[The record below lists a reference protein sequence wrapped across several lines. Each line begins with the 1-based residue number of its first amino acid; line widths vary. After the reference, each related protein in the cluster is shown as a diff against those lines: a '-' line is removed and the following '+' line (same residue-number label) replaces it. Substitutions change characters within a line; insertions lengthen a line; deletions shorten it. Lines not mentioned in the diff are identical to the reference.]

1 MAKKITLHILA
12 WTAAHRTPAQ
22 RVTAAGYIWS
32 NVGENIAVGQ
42 RSVEEVMNGWTNSPG
57 HCQNLIYLNFRDV
70 AVACVR
76 NVAATNRLYWT
87 MELGRSSQVGKPNNF
102 QGGV

>member
-22 RVTAAGYIWS
+22 RVTASRYIWS
-32 NVGENIAVGQ
+32 NVGKNIAVGQ

-57 HCQNLIYLNFRDV
+57 HCQNLTYLNFRDV

-87 MELGRSSQVGKPNNF
+87 MELGRSS
-102 QGGV
+102 